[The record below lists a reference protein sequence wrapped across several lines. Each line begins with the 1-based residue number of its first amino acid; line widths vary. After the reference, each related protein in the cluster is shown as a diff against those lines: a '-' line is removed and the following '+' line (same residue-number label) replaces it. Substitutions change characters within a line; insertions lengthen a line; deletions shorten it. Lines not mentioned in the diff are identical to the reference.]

1 MANYVVTG
9 QATYP
14 DGETIEL
21 PNLVLS
27 AENADQVN
35 EAIRDR
41 VELGKI
47 LFGAETS
54 FGVAETDTVAEG
66 TVEEFSES
74 TLMLALEASLRAMA

>member
-41 VELGKI
+41 AELGKI

-54 FGVAETDTVAEG
+54 FGVAETDAVAEG

-74 TLMLALEASLRAMA
+74 TLTLALEASLRAMA